1 MEKENV
7 ENVRD
12 KKRDILCIWK
22 EFPYLGDIRQ
32 LDSLKIFAPYPIYET
47 EIKLMAQM
55 RIMLMAEYKY
65 KLTKP
70 YLESIKDNDDAIYKF
85 VLDATNHYLENVKPK
100 YKKEKLENFTE
111 SINFVTRENQLNS
124 KETKIYNKDERA

>member
-1 MEKENV
+1 MENEK
-7 ENVRD
+7 VRN

-55 RIMLMAEYKY
+55 RIMLMSEYKY
-65 KLTKP
+65 KEIKP
-70 YLESIKDNDDAIYKF
+70 YINSIKDNDDVMYEF
-85 VLDATNHYLENVKPK
+85 VLDATNHYLKNVKPK
-100 YKKEKLENFTE
+100 YKTERLENFTE
-111 SINFVTRENQLNS
+111 SINFVAKENQLNS
-124 KETKIYNKDERA
+124 KETKIYSGDERA

>member
-1 MEKENV
+1 MKVEKENV
-7 ENVRD
+7 RN

-55 RIMLMAEYKY
+55 RIMLMSEYKY

-100 YKKEKLENFTE
+100 YEKEKLENFAE

-124 KETKIYNKDERA
+124 KETKIYNEDERA

>member
-1 MEKENV
+1 MENEN
-7 ENVRD
+7 ERD

-32 LDSLKIFAPYPIYET
+32 LNSLKIFAPYPIYET

-55 RIMLMAEYKY
+55 RIMLMSEYKY

-70 YLESIKDNDDAIYKF
+70 YLTSIKDNDDAIYEF
-85 VLDATNHYLENVKPK
+85 VLDATNHYLKNVKPK
-100 YKKEKLENFTE
+100 YKTEKLENFTE
-111 SINFVTRENQLNS
+111 SINFISKEKQLNS
-124 KETKIYNKDERA
+124 KETKIYSGDERA